1 MSLIQRWNEFATEQ
15 QEGPNANEFWNDYF
29 IKERDMYIDL
39 LSAEDVVSG
48 TVTELA
54 AKYGVDDVLMAGF
67 IDGINDSL
75 KAPMDLDALTEETT
89 VALDYDKEKLYYNM
103 VAARAEWLYNLPEWE
118 KHLTA
123 EKRKE
128 LYKAQKNSKTVVNE
142 VKVGRNDPC
151 PCGSGKKYKKCCGR

>member
-1 MSLIQRWNEFATEQ
+1 MSLIQKWNEFATEQ
-15 QEGPNANEFWNDYF
+15 QESPNANQCWNEYF

-54 AKYGVDDVLMAGF
+54 AKYGVDEVLMVGF

-75 KAPMDLDALTEETT
+75 KAPLDLEALTEETT

-103 VAARAEWLYNLPEWE
+103 VAARAEWLYYLPEWD

>member
-1 MSLIQRWNEFATEQ
+1 MSLIQKWNEFATEQ
-15 QEGPNANEFWNDYF
+15 QEGPNANEFWNEYF

-39 LSAEDVVSG
+39 LAAEEVVSS

-54 AKYGVDDVLMAGF
+54 AKYGVDDVLMTGF

-75 KAPMDLDALTEETT
+75 KAPYDLDALTEETV
-89 VALDYDKEKLYYNM
+89 VALDYDEEKLYYNM
-103 VAARAEWLYNLPEWE
+103 VAAKAEWLYTLPEWD